1 MIRIKVFQK
10 TWKTA
15 HPIRRRAL
23 SVKDFCIS
31 YMTSSKK
38 IKIVKIIKQSYDF
51 NTESRKNAKAGLA
64 PPQFREV
71 TALTSYEKN
80 TEVQKEVSRKNDD
93 LNQEYGKGCHFG

>member
-1 MIRIKVFQK
+1 MIRIKVSQK

-38 IKIVKIIKQSYDF
+38 IKIVKIIKQSYEF
-51 NTESRKNAKAGLA
+51 NTESNKTRKPAS
-64 PPQFREV
+64 PP
-71 TALTSYEKN
+71 L
-80 TEVQKEVSRKNDD
+80 
-93 LNQEYGKGCHFG
+93 KGGRSLP

>member
-1 MIRIKVFQK
+1 MIRIKVSQK

-38 IKIVKIIKQSYDF
+38 IKIVKIIKQSYEF
-51 NTESRKNAKAGLA
+51 NTESNKTRKPDSL
-64 PPQFREV
+64 P
-71 TALTSYEKN
+71 L
-80 TEVQKEVSRKNDD
+80 
-93 LNQEYGKGCHFG
+93 KGGRSLP